1 MSLCLDCQRH
11 PKNLCSEHHATNNL
25 SDGSE
30 LREGE
35 LEILARSLFL
45 IVEGHKPVGCHAC
58 MGSLLQAEKRL
69 KELGVVPQ

>member
-1 MSLCLDCQRH
+1 MSICLDCNRH

-45 IVEGHKPVGCHAC
+45 VVEEHKPFRCHAC
-58 MGSLLQAEKRL
+58 MGSFLMAEKRL
-69 KELGVVPQ
+69 KELNVIPQ